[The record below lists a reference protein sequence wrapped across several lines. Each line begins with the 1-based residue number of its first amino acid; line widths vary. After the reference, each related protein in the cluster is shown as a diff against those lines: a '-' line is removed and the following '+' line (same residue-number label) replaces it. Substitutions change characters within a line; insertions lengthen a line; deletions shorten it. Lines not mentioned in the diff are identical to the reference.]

1 MSHCLS
7 LSFAARTNSLIR
19 QPMFANEHG
28 RVRQPM
34 TILWK
39 RNEYRRYDVETDM
52 TIRPAILGPMK
63 EQRTKRL
70 VACMSPRLLRTVAAE
85 TENAPQDD
93 GRRSSDVPPRRFSG
107 IGGRGAGVL
116 GKTSEGWR
124 F

>member
-1 MSHCLS
+1 MDES
-7 LSFAARTNSLIR
+7 AK
-19 QPMFANEHG
+19 
-28 RVRQPM
+28 PM

-52 TIRPAILGPMK
+52 TTRPAMVGPVK
-63 EQRTKRL
+63 EQRTGRL
-70 VACMSPRLLRTVAAE
+70 VAYMSPRLLRTVAAE

-93 GRRSSDVPPRRFSG
+93 GRRSSGSPPRRLSG
-107 IGGRGAGVL
+107 TGGRGAGVL